1 MGMSPE
7 KQKLLAVERFNKK
20 NYLSAYDILWGL
32 GIDNFISYCQ
42 KVSATK
48 TNWLI
53 DPRSFPVFWEEFAI
67 KEEIFDEL
75 FQGKHGEL
83 LLYIYFTECKLF
95 SQTFLE
101 KLSKHDPQL
110 LVKGIRINA
119 VFLNEHYL
127 GSLCAL
133 SLPTDLIIHQ
143 EVWKTLQSTELKI
156 WEKVRSGMDN
166 LKREHIEQILSDTI
180 IWMEINRFGN
190 NNRKRVHHLATTY
203 SFFIELL
210 FSLEYRNKWNL
221 KKNLDEGA
229 FFNSFVK
236 RFESARNSKGKIPES
251 PIPQILASISSLLD
265 FHNTVLNTYRYSSE
279 LAPFQENELI
289 YLQTS
294 PEETYHWKINGVR
307 YDAMQLRYMKMGASF
322 VEEVERSG
330 YMAIPKGRTSE
341 DQDINRVLAGMKFA
355 TLFMLEE
362 MEISSMTIG
371 NVSVKAEDILSPL
384 IAFSFNKLFRYERD
398 LTLFEKGNSDWYEAM
413 RNIFVKAIQ
422 QDIRREPYI
431 FMEKEDFIKL
441 NQEAIKQMPADI
453 PDHILSLFSYKP
465 PGEKAFDRFNA
476 QYEVWQQ
483 PYVHFGKYIFCPL
496 IFFGT
501 NVWFY
506 AFIQECLIQR
516 KGKRMYKPEI
526 CNMEQ
531 QLGEKFKSKGW
542 QTRVLDD
549 AEANEMDGDIDILI
563 EDHEVAICIQLKR
576 TYLRLNAK
584 DRYYESETV
593 DRKAA
598 KQLQM
603 AELTL
608 LKTKP
613 SYYGNKRIVKWIVS
627 TSFEDILKIVD
638 GCLKINYFE
647 LINAIADP
655 ELKTLNQLIES
666 IEKDKNIQLLYDGFQ
681 NSSTPFEQRGF
692 IASLGLPIDL
702 FESHAYRILL
712 PSEQNASASLYF
724 ENYNRALGCDQAGK
738 KEEALVL
745 FQSCIKAN
753 DRDGDVW
760 GAMANT
766 LADLGYRKEALPA
779 FERGLSLLPGD
790 PTIMRNYSLAL
801 LEFGEYFSGLKLSQE
816 LYLKYPLMADLKLEF
831 DTNYK
836 RCLSRGVL
844 LIEEISYLNKMDFT
858 AP

>member
-1 MGMSPE
+1 MSHE
-7 KQKLLAVERFNKK
+7 KIKILSSKKFSECDYLLAFEELWKIGANKFV
-20 NYLSAYDILWGL
+20 A
-32 GIDNFISYCQ
+32 YCQ

-53 DPRSFPVFWEEFAI
+53 DPKSSPIFWEEFAI
-67 KEEIFDEL
+67 KEEVFDAL

-101 KLSKHDPQL
+101 KLSKHHPQL
-110 LVKGIRINA
+110 LVKGIRINGI
-119 VFLNEHYL
+119 FLNENHL
-127 GSLCAL
+127 ELLCKL
-133 SLPTDLIIHQ
+133 SLPADLTIHQ
-143 EVWKTLQSTELKI
+143 EVWKILQSTELEI
-156 WEKVRSGMDN
+156 WQNVNSGMDRLN
-166 LKREHIEQILSDTI
+166 GNDLKDILSDTI
-180 IWMEINRFGN
+180 IWLEINRFGN
-190 NNRKRVHHLATTY
+190 NNRKRVNHLAVVY

-210 FSLEYRNKWNL
+210 FSSEYRNKWNMN
-221 KKNLDEGA
+221 KDLDEGT
-229 FFNSFVK
+229 FFNSFVR
-236 RFESARNSKGKIPES
+236 RFENAGNSKDKIPDS
-251 PIPQILASISSLLD
+251 PIPQLLASISNLLG
-265 FHNTVLNTYRYSSE
+265 FRNTVLNTYRYSHD
-279 LAPFQENELI
+279 LIPIQENGLI

-294 PEETYHWKINGVR
+294 PEETYQWRVNGVR
-307 YDAMQLRYMKMGASF
+307 YDAIQLRYLKMGASF
-322 VEEVERSG
+322 VEEVEQSG
-330 YMAIPKGRTSE
+330 YMAIPKGRTAE
-341 DQDINRVLAGMKFA
+341 DKDINRVLAGMKFA

-362 MEISSMTIG
+362 MEISCMTIG
-371 NVSVKAEDILSPL
+371 NVSVKAEDVLSPL

-398 LTLFEKGNSDWYEAM
+398 LTLFEKSTSDWHEAM
-413 RNIFVKAIQ
+413 RNIFLKAIQ

-465 PGEKAFDRFNA
+465 SDEKAFDRFNA
-476 QYEVWQQ
+476 EYEVWQQ
-483 PYVHFGKYIFCPL
+483 PYVHFSKYIFCPL

-506 AFIQECLIQR
+506 SFIQECLIQR
-516 KGKRMYKPEI
+516 KGKRLYKHEI
-526 CNMEQ
+526 MSMEQ
-531 QLGEKFKSKGW
+531 QLGKKLKNKGW
-542 QTRVLDD
+542 NARVLDD
-549 AEANEMDGDIDILI
+549 KEANEMDGDIDILI
-563 EDHEVAICIQLKR
+563 EDHEVAIWIQLKR

-655 ELKTLNQLIES
+655 EVKTLNQFIES

-681 NSSTPFEQRGF
+681 NSSTPFEQRGL

-712 PSEQNASASLYF
+712 PSEQNVSASLYF
-724 ENYNRALGCDQAGK
+724 ENYNRALEFDKAGK
-738 KEEALVL
+738 KEEALIL

-766 LADLGYRKEALPA
+766 LADLGYRKEALAA

-801 LEFGEYFSGLKLSQE
+801 LEFGDHFSGLKFSQE
-816 LYLKYPLMADLKLEF
+816 LYLKYPLMANLKSEF
-831 DTNYK
+831 EINLK
-836 RCLSRGVL
+836 NCLNLGL
-844 LIEEISYLNKMDFT
+844 LFIDEISHLNKKRPMQ
-858 AP
+858 